1 VANNIRVIRL
11 SGKKITLIGTA
22 HISPDSVDEVR
33 RAIETE
39 RPDRVCVEIDAG
51 RFASMTQKKTWQSL
65 DVIKV
70 LKEGKGFLL
79 LANLVLAS
87 FQRRLGANLATAPG
101 DEMLVAINAAQ
112 EAGLPFSFID
122 REVQVTLRRAW
133 SKSNL
138 MNKAKLMAALVS
150 SAFDK
155 EEVSKER
162 IEELKNKSVLDD
174 MMGELAAFLPTV
186 KEVLIDER
194 DRFLASRISEAEGA
208 NIVAVVGA
216 GHMPGIETWLGRID
230 RHEVSPDVSD
240 IDKVPPKSRLSSLVG
255 FAIPAILVAL
265 IAIGFLK
272 SGATM
277 GFGLF
282 AKWILIH
289 GIAAAVG
296 SLFALGHPL
305 TILASFL
312 CSPVVVLKP
321 FVSIG
326 FIAAYVEALVHKPQ
340 VADFQGL
347 NSDVMTIRGFYK
359 NKITRVLL
367 VFFFASIGGA
377 IGNVI
382 SIATIG
388 AKLM

>member
-1 VANNIRVIRL
+1 
-11 SGKKITLIGTA
+11 
-22 HISPDSVDEVR
+22 
-33 RAIETE
+33 
-39 RPDRVCVEIDAG
+39 
-51 RFASMTQKKTWQSL
+51 
-65 DVIKV
+65 
-70 LKEGKGFLL
+70 
-79 LANLVLAS
+79 
-87 FQRRLGANLATAPG
+87 
-101 DEMLVAINAAQ
+101 
-112 EAGLPFSFID
+112 
-122 REVQVTLRRAW
+122 
-133 SKSNL
+133 
-138 MNKAKLMAALVS
+138 
-150 SAFDK
+150 
-155 EEVSKER
+155 
-162 IEELKNKSVLDD
+162 
-174 MMGELAAFLPTV
+174 
-186 KEVLIDER
+186 
-194 DRFLASRISEAEGA
+194 
-208 NIVAVVGA
+208 
-216 GHMPGIETWLGRID
+216 MPGIESWLGRIE
-230 RHEVSPDVSD
+230 RGEVGVD
-240 IDKVPPKSRLSSLVG
+240 ITDMDKVPPKSRLSSLVG